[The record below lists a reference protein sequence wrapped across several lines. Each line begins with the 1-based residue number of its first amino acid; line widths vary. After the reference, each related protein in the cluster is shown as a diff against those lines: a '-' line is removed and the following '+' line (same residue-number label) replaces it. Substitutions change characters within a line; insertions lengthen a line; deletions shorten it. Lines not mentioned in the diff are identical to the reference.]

1 MTAFANFCA
10 RGRVYSYSQGAS
22 APRGRRSGG
31 SVYIC
36 PRIAD
41 ARPGLRQRGPHPG
54 CISAAGPAKPRPP
67 RQARARPDRGRP
79 GRCTLAGGALFKA
92 GGRPPASRAGRPY
105 FGEGMNEDEA
115 SDAPPCAV
123 NYRPAAGRGLPG
135 RGRTGRAA
143 GCGRR
148 SSHSRAVQHNAGS
161 SRRTRRRFLV
171 RHHAFACRGR
181 DPSSRNRPAAR
192 SLVRGAA
199 GLCRG
204 GV

>member
-1 MTAFANFCA
+1 MPTFACGGGYTHTRRALRRPGAAVRAAASTYAPALPTPGRACGKGA
-10 RGRVYSYSQGAS
+10 RTLGAS
-22 APRGRRSGG
+22 ALP
-31 SVYIC
+31 
-36 PRIAD
+36 
-41 ARPGLRQRGPHPG
+41 ARQSPARQDKPVPGLT
-54 CISAAGPAKPRPP
+54 AAG
-67 RQARARPDRGRP
+67 RA
-79 GRCTLAGGALFKA
+79 RCTLAGGALFKA

-115 SDAPPCAV
+115 SDAPPCAG

-181 DPSSRNRPAAR
+181 NPSSRNRPAAR